1 VTEIHRYVGFVVV
14 AIFTIGCCSAW
25 SCGSPAV
32 RRGDWFWRWLVA
44 AQVVAIV
51 QALIGVI
58 LLIAGKR
65 PTTTLHYV
73 YGFGP
78 LVVFAIG
85 HLLAREEAF
94 RTKPWAPFALASFI
108 SFGLACGRS
117 PPAWASA
124 RGIVPPGPA

>member
-1 VTEIHRYVGFVVV
+1 MTEIHRYVGYVVV
-14 AIFTIGCCSAW
+14 GIFTIGWLLGLVIWIS
-25 SCGSPAV
+25 
-32 RRGDWFWRWLVA
+32 RREAGDWFWRWLVA

-94 RTKPWAPFALASFI
+94 RTEPWAPFALEGLHLSRRLNKDLESRAGASRY
-108 SFGLACGRS
+108 RS
-117 PPAWASA
+117 AEPDA
-124 RGIVPPGPA
+124 

>member
-1 VTEIHRYVGFVVV
+1 MTEIHRYVGFVVV
-14 AIFTIGCCSAW
+14 AIFTIGWLFGLVLWIS
-25 SCGSPAV
+25 
-32 RRGDWFWRWLVA
+32 RREAGDWFWRWLVA
-44 AQVVAIV
+44 AQAVAIV

-108 SFGLACGRS
+108 SFGLSLRALTTGL
-117 PPAWASA
+117 
-124 RGIVPPGPA
+124 GIG